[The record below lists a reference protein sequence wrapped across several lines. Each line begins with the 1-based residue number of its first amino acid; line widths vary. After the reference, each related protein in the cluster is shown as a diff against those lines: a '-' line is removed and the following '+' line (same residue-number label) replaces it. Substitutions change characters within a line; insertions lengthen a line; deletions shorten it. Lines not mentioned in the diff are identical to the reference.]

1 MDTCNIGGIK
11 QSKDKKKEKKE
22 SNTTHKSK
30 KMSNMEYQIVYLL
43 YIFNIKYMSWVMSI
57 NNYIMLYMQ
66 VGNWAGTCGVMMSN
80 QQQTL
85 SFPGPPDC
93 TSRCK
98 SNY

>member
-30 KMSNMEYQIVYLL
+30 KMSNMEYKIVYLP

-57 NNYIMLYMQ
+57 NNYIMLYM
-66 VGNWAGTCGVMMSN
+66 
-80 QQQTL
+80 
-85 SFPGPPDC
+85 
-93 TSRCK
+93 
-98 SNY
+98 